1 MAGVL
6 HKLLRKTSPIRIIAN
21 FNNPLPSNI
30 STPFLLYQNHLIDY
44 KPNDPINDINPILSL
59 LNNDKNGLSRSEQIY
74 PNFPFGYYLNPI
86 NTTEINL
93 LEKDEEVQESDEDEK
108 TVWADSVK
116 KKRKKKMNKHKYK
129 KLRKRLRRQ
138 T

>member
-6 HKLLRKTSPIRIIAN
+6 HKLLRKPRAPRIITG
-21 FNNPLPSNI
+21 FNNP
-30 STPFLLYQNHLIDY
+30 QQ
-44 KPNDPINDINPILSL
+44 PNLVAPILHHQPHIGEHKPDDTSTLIPLLGSPNGEKIAFSQSL
-59 LNNDKNGLSRSEQIY
+59 QIF
-74 PNFPFGYYLNPI
+74 PSFPFGYYLNPVSPSGI
-86 NTTEINL
+86 DQSEA
-93 LEKDEEVQESDEDEK
+93 EEVGIGDGQ
-108 TVWADSVK
+108 TIWADSVK